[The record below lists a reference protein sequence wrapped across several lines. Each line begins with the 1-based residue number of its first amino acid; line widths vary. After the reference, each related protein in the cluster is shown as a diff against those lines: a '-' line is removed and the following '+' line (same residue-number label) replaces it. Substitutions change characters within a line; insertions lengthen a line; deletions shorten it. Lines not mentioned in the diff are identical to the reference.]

1 MKENE
6 QEKKVFYTLAN
17 TYKNIIDNKI
27 LFIHPKY
34 YSVFAE
40 KMIEINLVIKN

>member
-6 QEKKVFYTLAN
+6 QEKKVFYTLVN
-17 TYKNIIDNKI
+17 TYKNIIDNKT

-40 KMIEINLVIKN
+40 KMIEINLVIKS